1 MRSTNLIPV
10 DFGIAIAR
18 KWNGKRSEVKEY
30 VKACSFV
37 VLTSSFIFLL
47 VQRKSEKLCVIVD
60 RKKKAKI
67 SWVCSH
73 CWLRQR
79 CELSSTFSFFLANRG
94 IVHNIE
100 IYDLL
105 LGWYSYGSSKL
116 FLFHTSRLF
125 FLLLQF
131 VFLYPSR
138 IFLCIFHIV
147 LRVSFKYFAHF
158 FYPNINYLVA
168 IRLANLFPER

>member
-37 VLTSSFIFLL
+37 VLTWSFIFLL

-116 FLFHTSRLF
+116 FLFHTSCLF
-125 FLLLQF
+125 FFLLQF
-131 VFLYPSR
+131 VFFISFTDLPVHISHR
-138 IFLCIFHIV
+138 FARFFQVFCTFFL
-147 LRVSFKYFAHF
+147 S
-158 FYPNINYLVA
+158 
-168 IRLANLFPER
+168 

>member
-125 FLLLQF
+125 FFLLQF
-131 VFLYPSR
+131 VFYILHGSSCAYFTSFCAFLSSILH
-138 IFLCIFHIV
+138 IFFILILII
-147 LRVSFKYFAHF
+147 LS
-158 FYPNINYLVA
+158 
-168 IRLANLFPER
+168 LFD

>member
-116 FLFHTSRLF
+116 FLFHTSCLF
-125 FLLLQF
+125 FFLLQF
-131 VFLYPSR
+131 VFYILHGSFCAYFTSFCAFLSSILH
-138 IFLCIFHIV
+138 IFFILILII
-147 LRVSFKYFAHF
+147 LS
-158 FYPNINYLVA
+158 
-168 IRLANLFPER
+168 LFD